1 MVRIRLFEQDD
12 MLHIVVE
19 DNGVGYEE
27 RAEDLEIDL
36 EEETE
41 HTHTGLANMKRLLEI
56 LYHDRYCMNI
66 TGEKNVGTRAEIIL
80 PAERGSVYVEVAAA
94 DDEAYLRTAL
104 KKLMNWEKMGC
115 ELIRVVNNGRELLQC
130 VEEEHP
136 DIVITDIRMPE
147 IDGLEVCRQLYEKY
161 PETQTIILSA
171 YTDFEYARTAI
182 RYDVAD
188 YVLKLSVLEELPP
201 AVEKVTRKLQKQ
213 KKELEEELVKLP
225 EKKVAESLYDQV
237 QEYIEKNYSKKITL
251 NDMAEELH
259 ANSSYLSRLYK
270 KESGQN
276 LFDVILKKRIEKA
289 KVYMETTDRK
299 IS

>member
-1 MVRIRLFEQDD
+1 MW
-12 MLHIVVE
+12 
-19 DNGVGYEE
+19 
-27 RAEDLEIDL
+27 
-36 EEETE
+36 
-41 HTHTGLANMKRLLEI
+41 K
-56 LYHDRYCMNI
+56 
-66 TGEKNVGTRAEIIL
+66 
-80 PAERGSVYVEVAAA
+80 VAAA

-201 AVEKVTRKLQKQ
+201 AVEKVTQKLQKQ
-213 KKELEEELVKLP
+213 KKELEEELVRQP
-225 EKKVAESLYDQV
+225 EKKNAESLYDQIR
-237 QEYIEKNYSKKITL
+237 EYIEKNYSKKITL
-251 NDMAEELH
+251 NDIAEELH

-276 LFDVILKKRIEKA
+276 LFDVILKKRVDKA
-289 KVYMETTDRK
+289 KEYMETTDKK
-299 IS
+299 IYEISQAVGFDDTGYFSRIFKRYTGVSPKEYQSGKRGGDEE

>member
-1 MVRIRLFEQDD
+1 MW
-12 MLHIVVE
+12 
-19 DNGVGYEE
+19 
-27 RAEDLEIDL
+27 
-36 EEETE
+36 
-41 HTHTGLANMKRLLEI
+41 K
-56 LYHDRYCMNI
+56 
-66 TGEKNVGTRAEIIL
+66 
-80 PAERGSVYVEVAAA
+80 VAAA

-213 KKELEEELVKLP
+213 KKELEEQLVKLP

-237 QEYIEKNYSKKITL
+237 QEYIEKNYSKRITL

-299 IS
+299 IYEISQSVGFDDTGYFSRIFKRYTGVSPKEYQSGKRGVNEE

>member
-1 MVRIRLFEQDD
+1 MW
-12 MLHIVVE
+12 
-19 DNGVGYEE
+19 
-27 RAEDLEIDL
+27 
-36 EEETE
+36 
-41 HTHTGLANMKRLLEI
+41 K
-56 LYHDRYCMNI
+56 
-66 TGEKNVGTRAEIIL
+66 
-80 PAERGSVYVEVAAA
+80 VAAA

-115 ELIRVVNNGRELLQC
+115 ELIRVVNNGKELLQC

-201 AVEKVTRKLQKQ
+201 AVEKVTQKLQKQ
-213 KKELEEELVKLP
+213 KKELEEQLVKLP
-225 EKKVAESLYDQV
+225 EKKQQKVFMTRFR
-237 QEYIEKNYSKKITL
+237 NTL
-251 NDMAEELH
+251 
-259 ANSSYLSRLYK
+259 
-270 KESGQN
+270 
-276 LFDVILKKRIEKA
+276 KRITA
-289 KVYMETTDRK
+289 KRSPLTIWQKSFMQTAV
-299 IS
+299 I

>member
-1 MVRIRLFEQDD
+1 MW
-12 MLHIVVE
+12 
-19 DNGVGYEE
+19 
-27 RAEDLEIDL
+27 
-36 EEETE
+36 
-41 HTHTGLANMKRLLEI
+41 K
-56 LYHDRYCMNI
+56 
-66 TGEKNVGTRAEIIL
+66 
-80 PAERGSVYVEVAAA
+80 VAAS

-201 AVEKVTRKLQKQ
+201 AVEKVTQKLQKQ
-213 KKELEEELVKLP
+213 KKELEEELVRQP
-225 EKKVAESLYDQV
+225 EKKDAESLYDQIR
-237 QEYIEKNYSKKITL
+237 EYIEKNYSKKITL
-251 NDMAEELH
+251 NDIAEELH

-276 LFDVILKKRIEKA
+276 LFDVILKKRVDKA
-289 KVYMETTDRK
+289 KEYMETTDKK
-299 IS
+299 IYEISQAVGFDDTGYFSRIFKRYTGVSPKEYQSGKRGGDEE

>member
-1 MVRIRLFEQDD
+1 MW
-12 MLHIVVE
+12 
-19 DNGVGYEE
+19 
-27 RAEDLEIDL
+27 
-36 EEETE
+36 
-41 HTHTGLANMKRLLEI
+41 K
-56 LYHDRYCMNI
+56 
-66 TGEKNVGTRAEIIL
+66 
-80 PAERGSVYVEVAAA
+80 VAAA

-115 ELIRVVNNGRELLQC
+115 ELIRVVNNGKELLQC

-201 AVEKVTRKLQKQ
+201 AVEKVTQKLQKQ
-213 KKELEEELVKLP
+213 KKELEEQLVRMP
-225 EKKVAESLYDQV
+225 EKKAAESLYDQI
-237 QEYIEKNYSKKITL
+237 QEYIEKNYSQKITL

-270 KESGQN
+270 SKKGVN
-276 LFDVILKKRIEKA
+276 LFDDILRLRIEKA
-289 KVYMETTDRK
+289 KEYMETSDK
-299 IS
+299 KVYEISQAVGFEDTGYFSRVFKKYTGMSPKEYKNEKKETSDK

>member
-1 MVRIRLFEQDD
+1 MW
-12 MLHIVVE
+12 
-19 DNGVGYEE
+19 
-27 RAEDLEIDL
+27 
-36 EEETE
+36 
-41 HTHTGLANMKRLLEI
+41 K
-56 LYHDRYCMNI
+56 
-66 TGEKNVGTRAEIIL
+66 
-80 PAERGSVYVEVAAA
+80 VAAA

-115 ELIRVVNNGRELLQC
+115 ELIRVVNNGKELLQC

-201 AVEKVTRKLQKQ
+201 AVEKVTNRKKNWRSSWSECRRKKQQK
-213 KKELEEELVKLP
+213 VFMIR
-225 EKKVAESLYDQV
+225 SRST
-237 QEYIEKNYSKKITL
+237 SKKIT
-251 NDMAEELH
+251 A
-259 ANSSYLSRLYK
+259 
-270 KESGQN
+270 
-276 LFDVILKKRIEKA
+276 KRSLLTIWQKSFMQTA
-289 KVYMETTDRK
+289 A
-299 IS
+299 I

>member
-1 MVRIRLFEQDD
+1 MW
-12 MLHIVVE
+12 
-19 DNGVGYEE
+19 
-27 RAEDLEIDL
+27 
-36 EEETE
+36 
-41 HTHTGLANMKRLLEI
+41 K
-56 LYHDRYCMNI
+56 
-66 TGEKNVGTRAEIIL
+66 
-80 PAERGSVYVEVAAA
+80 VAAA

-201 AVEKVTRKLQKQ
+201 AVEKVTQKLQKQ
-213 KKELEEELVKLP
+213 KKELEEELVRQP
-225 EKKVAESLYDQV
+225 EKKDAESLYDQIR
-237 QEYIEKNYSKKITL
+237 EYIEKNYSKKITL
-251 NDMAEELH
+251 NDIAEELH

-276 LFDVILKKRIEKA
+276 LFDVILKKRVDKA
-289 KVYMETTDRK
+289 KEYMETTDKK
-299 IS
+299 IYEISQAVGFDDTGYFSRIFKRYTGVSPKEYQSGKRRGDEE

>member
-1 MVRIRLFEQDD
+1 MW
-12 MLHIVVE
+12 
-19 DNGVGYEE
+19 
-27 RAEDLEIDL
+27 
-36 EEETE
+36 
-41 HTHTGLANMKRLLEI
+41 K
-56 LYHDRYCMNI
+56 
-66 TGEKNVGTRAEIIL
+66 
-80 PAERGSVYVEVAAA
+80 VAAA

-201 AVEKVTRKLQKQ
+201 AVEKVTQKLQKQ
-213 KKELEEELVKLP
+213 KKELEEELVRQP
-225 EKKVAESLYDQV
+225 EKKDAESLYDQIR
-237 QEYIEKNYSKKITL
+237 EYIEKNYSKKITL
-251 NDMAEELH
+251 NDIAEELH

-276 LFDVILKKRIEKA
+276 LFDVILKKRVDKA
-289 KVYMETTDRK
+289 KEYMETTDKK
-299 IS
+299 IYEISQAVGFDDTGYFSRIFKRYTGVSPKEYQSGKRGGDEE